1 MGNPHKI
8 MQKSE
13 LMCYDKLGKT
23 LIFSKKFPKGHQL
36 KAGDLKVKVA
46 ITKGIDGSQH
56 DQILGKY
63 LVKDVIEN
71 DSVHLQDIIEFLN

>member
-1 MGNPHKI
+1 

-23 LIFSKKFPKGHQL
+23 LIFSKNFPKGHQL

-46 ITKGIDGSQH
+46 VTKGIDGSQH

-63 LVKDVIEN
+63 LFKDVKEN